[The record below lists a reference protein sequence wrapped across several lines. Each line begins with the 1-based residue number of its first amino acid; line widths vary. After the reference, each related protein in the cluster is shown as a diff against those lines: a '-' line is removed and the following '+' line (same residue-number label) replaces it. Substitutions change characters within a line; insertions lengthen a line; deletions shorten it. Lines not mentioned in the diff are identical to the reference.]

1 MKQLTQYIQEKLHIS
16 KYKKE
21 KTRYLSNKDL
31 PQEFWDNFTTR
42 TSDDLNQ
49 FERDIKDKLYD
60 INTLLK
66 NIKYKE
72 QLFAYW
78 FEAVQIGWVEA
89 YDVFRKEII
98 NKKYATEDEIDAA
111 SIELFDLCSD
121 DNEKQNCLNYM
132 KKYNIEI
139 KK

>member
-1 MKQLTQYIQEKLHIS
+1 MKQLTQYINEKLHVG
-16 KYKKE
+16 KYKIHK
-21 KTRYLSNKDL
+21 RLLSNNDL
-31 PQEFWDNFTTR
+31 PKEFWDNFTTR
-42 TSDDLNQ
+42 SSDDLNQ
-49 FERDIKDKLYD
+49 FEKDIKDKLYD
-60 INTLLK
+60 VNTLLK

-89 YDVFRKEII
+89 YDVFRQEII
-98 NKKYATEDEIDAA
+98 NKEYATEDEIDAA
-111 SIELFDLCSD
+111 SIELLDLCSD
-121 DNEKQNCLNYM
+121 DSEKQNCLNYM

>member
-31 PQEFWDNFTTR
+31 PREFWDNFTTR
-42 TSDDLNQ
+42 TSKDLNQ

-60 INTLLK
+60 VNTLLK

-72 QLFAYW
+72 QLFTYW
-78 FEAVQIGWVEA
+78 FEAIQIGWVEA

-111 SIELFDLCSD
+111 SIEVFDLCSD